1 MEGRPLDIQRGVGQG
16 DILSPLVFNAA
27 LECALRKWKGK
38 CEHYAIAMGHHE
50 RLTNITYADDLMLY
64 ARSLQAL
71 VEMIETLSWELH
83 HTGLELTK

>member
-1 MEGRPLDIQRGVGQG
+1 M
-16 DILSPLVFNAA
+16 
-27 LECALRKWKGK
+27 GK

-83 HTGLELTK
+83 HTGLELTKAKYSQQNAMLAAS